1 MELNQETLMK
11 ANFLQKEAQEM
22 EQRLEM
28 VEQQIQE
35 YESFNLSLKEL
46 SKSNETEILSSLGK
60 GVHIPAQ
67 LKSKEL
73 FVEVGQGFIVKKK
86 ISEVLETIEEQTKRL
101 KDARMQMRT
110 RIEIY
115 NSALQGIVSQIEQM
129 QSEKQK

>member
-1 MELNQETLMK
+1 MELNQETIMK
-11 ANFLQKEAQEM
+11 ANFLQKESQEM

-28 VEQQIQE
+28 VENQIQV
-35 YESFNLSLKEL
+35 YESFNESLKEL

-73 FVEVGQGFIVKKK
+73 FVEVGQGFLVKKK
-86 ISEVLETIEEQTKRL
+86 ISEVLETIEEQSKRL

-129 QSEKQK
+129 QAEKK

>member
-35 YESFNLSLKEL
+35 FESFDLSLKEL
-46 SKSNETEILSSLGK
+46 SKSNEKEILSSLGK

-73 FVEVGQGFIVKKK
+73 FVEVGQGFLVKKK

-101 KDARMQMRT
+101 NEARMQMRT

-129 QSEKQK
+129 Q

>member
-35 YESFNLSLKEL
+35 YESFDLSLKEL
-46 SKSNETEILSSLGK
+46 SKSNEKEILSSLGK

-73 FVEVGQGFIVKKK
+73 FVEVGQGFLVKKK

-101 KDARMQMRT
+101 NEARMQMRT

-129 QSEKQK
+129 QAEKKS

>member
-11 ANFLQKEAQEM
+11 ANFLQKESQEM

-35 YESFNLSLKEL
+35 YENFHESLKEL
-46 SKSNETEILSSLGK
+46 SKSNEKEILSSLGK

-101 KDARMQMRT
+101 KEARIQMQT
-110 RIEIY
+110 RIELY

-129 QSEKQK
+129 QKEKQK

>member
-1 MELNQETLMK
+1 MELNQETIMK
-11 ANFLQKEAQEM
+11 ANFLQKESQEM

-28 VEQQIQE
+28 VENQIQE
-35 YESFNLSLKEL
+35 YESFNESLKEL

-73 FVEVGQGFIVKKK
+73 FVEVGQGFLVKKK
-86 ISEVLETIEEQTKRL
+86 ISEVLETIEEQSKRL

-129 QSEKQK
+129 QAEKK

>member
-11 ANFLQKEAQEM
+11 ANFLQKESQEM

-46 SKSNETEILSSLGK
+46 SKSNKTEILSSLGK

-86 ISEVLETIEEQTKRL
+86 ISEVLETIEKEQN
-101 KDARMQMRT
+101 D
-110 RIEIY
+110 
-115 NSALQGIVSQIEQM
+115 
-129 QSEKQK
+129 

>member
-11 ANFLQKEAQEM
+11 ANFLQKESQEM

-35 YESFNLSLKEL
+35 YEAFNLSLKEL

-73 FVEVGQGFIVKKK
+73 FVEVGQGFLVKKK

-101 KDARMQMRT
+101 KEARMQMRT

-129 QSEKQK
+129 QKEKQK